1 MNQRTGSIVHVVCG
15 LAVAGAVACK
25 REPTSTPATSGE
37 VAAVTAGETPA
48 GSGEAPASGG
58 ETPVDASAGG
68 DSQGATTGAEPATTG
83 AEPVATTGPTTTT
96 TGTTGTVD
104 APPAG
109 DGKTAPSGP
118 EPLPAP
124 LHAKVDEKCGKDPGV
139 GTPAVPFTLK
149 TPEGKELSMA
159 SLRGKVV
166 LLNFWGTWC
175 KPCLKELP
183 EFDRLVRHYRKHG
196 VVLVAVATD
205 TEPEGVL
212 EFGKS
217 RKIAAKF
224 ALGGE
229 DLAKKYDSPNFPFS
243 FVVDDKGTI
252 RGSYR
257 GYKPE
262 CLGKIEQDLRASL
275 EARKR

>member
-1 MNQRTGSIVHVVCG
+1 M
-15 LAVAGAVACK
+15 AVAGAVACK

-37 VAAVTAGETPA
+37 VAAVTAGE
-48 GSGEAPASGG
+48 APASGG
-58 ETPVDASAGG
+58 EAPVDASAG
-68 DSQGATTGAEPATTG
+68 DSQGETTGT
-83 AEPVATTGPTTTT
+83 EPVATTGGAEPPAT
-96 TGTTGTVD
+96 TGTTAAVE
-104 APPAG
+104 APL
-109 DGKTAPSGP
+109 DGKAAPSGP

-139 GTPAVPFTLK
+139 GTAAVPFTLK

-196 VVLVAVATD
+196 VVLVGVATD

-212 EFGKS
+212 EFAKS

-229 DLAKKYDSPNFPFS
+229 ELAKKYDSPNFPFS

>member
-1 MNQRTGSIVHVVCG
+1 MNQRTGSIVHVVCA

-48 GSGEAPASGG
+48 GSGEVPAS
-58 ETPVDASAGG
+58 GG
-68 DSQGATTGAEPATTG
+68 DSQGATTGAEPVATTGAEPVATTG
-83 AEPVATTGPTTTT
+83 AEPVATTGPTATTT
-96 TGTTGTVD
+96 D
-104 APPAG
+104 APPTG
-109 DGKTAPSGP
+109 DGKVAPSGP

-183 EFDRLVRHYRKHG
+183 EFDRLVRHYRKNG